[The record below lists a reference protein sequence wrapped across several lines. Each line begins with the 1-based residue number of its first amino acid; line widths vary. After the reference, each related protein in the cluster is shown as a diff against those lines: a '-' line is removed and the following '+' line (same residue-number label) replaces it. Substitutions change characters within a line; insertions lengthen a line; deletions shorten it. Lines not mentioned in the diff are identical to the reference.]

1 MKAECLELAAKESD
15 PGRRL
20 NALREYAQSMTLFS
34 LHQSEAFSSI
44 SFVGGTAL
52 RFLFALPRY
61 SENLDFSLESANAY
75 EPAKW
80 LRKLKRDLEFIGF
93 TPEITWNDKRTVHT
107 GWIKFPGLLKEAGLA
122 AVPSQK
128 LSIKL
133 EIDSKPPAG
142 AKFETHVVRLH
153 RLMALRHHTLP
164 CLMAGIIRAILTRPF
179 PKGRDWY
186 DLMWYLSRRPAT
198 QPDIAFLRA
207 SLNQG
212 SQVAAGRGVNEWK
225 KMLLEKLSGLK
236 AGALRKDVASFLENS
251 GEGEFLDPKYL
262 RQALREIP

>member
-1 MKAECLELAAKESD
+1 MITECLELAAKESD

-61 SENLDFSLESANAY
+61 SEDLDFSLESSDAY
-75 EPAKW
+75 HPTKW
-80 LRKLKRDLEFIGF
+80 LQKLKRDLEFMGF
-93 TPEITWNDKRTVHT
+93 TPEITWNDKRIVHT

-122 AVPSQK
+122 ALPSQK

-142 AKFETHVVRLH
+142 ATTKIQVIRLH
-153 RLMALRHHTLP
+153 RLMALRSHTLP
-164 CLMAGIIRAILTRPF
+164 CLMAGKIRAILTRPF

-198 QPDIAFLRA
+198 RPDIAFLQA
-207 SLNQG
+207 CLDQG
-212 SQVAAGRGVNEWK
+212 SQNASPDANAWK
-225 KMLLEKLSGLK
+225 NLLLEKLSGLK
-236 AGALRKDVASFLENS
+236 AGALLKDVAPFLENLE
-251 GEGEFLDPKYL
+251 EGKFLEPEFLS
-262 RQALREIP
+262 RALNAAT

>member
-61 SENLDFSLESANAY
+61 SEDLDFSLESADAY
-75 EPAKW
+75 KPTKW
-80 LRKLKRDLEFIGF
+80 LKKLNLDLEFMGF
-93 TPEITWNDKRTVHT
+93 KPEITWNDKRTVHT

-122 AVPSQK
+122 ALPSQK

-133 EIDSKPPAG
+133 EVDSKPPAG
-142 AKFETHVVRLH
+142 AKFETSVVRLH

-164 CLMAGIIRAILTRPF
+164 CLMAGKIRAILTRPF

-198 QPDIAFLRA
+198 QPDIAFLQA

-212 SQVAAGRGVNEWK
+212 PQVAAGHEAVEWK
-225 KMLLEKLSGLK
+225 EMLLGRLSGLIS
-236 AGALRKDVASFLENS
+236 GALLKDVSPFLENP
-251 GEGEFLDPKYL
+251 GEGEFLNPEYL
-262 RQALREIP
+262 RQALRAIP

>member
-20 NALREYAQSMTLFS
+20 NSLREYVQSMALFS
-34 LHQSEAFSSI
+34 LHQSEAFSAI

-61 SENLDFSLESANAY
+61 SEDLDFSLESADAY
-75 EPAKW
+75 EPVKW
-80 LRKLKRDLEFIGF
+80 LKKLKRDLEFMGF
-93 TPEITWNDKRTVHT
+93 MPEITWNDKRTVHS

-122 AVPSQK
+122 ALPSQK

-142 AKFETHVVRLH
+142 AAFETHVVRLH

-164 CLMAGIIRAILTRPF
+164 CLMSGKVRAILTRPY

-198 QPDIAFLRA
+198 QPDIPFLRA
-207 SLNQG
+207 SLDQG
-212 SQVAAGRGVNEWK
+212 SQVAAGQDANEWK
-225 KMLLEKLSGLK
+225 KMLLGKLSGLK
-236 AGALRKDVASFLENS
+236 SGALIKDVGPFLENPR
-251 GEGEFLDPKYL
+251 EGEFLNPEYL
-262 RQALREIP
+262 RQALRVSL

>member
-1 MKAECLELAAKESD
+1 MKTECLELAAKESD

-20 NALREYAQSMTLFS
+20 NALREYAQSMALFS

-61 SENLDFSLESANAY
+61 SEDLDFSLESAHAY

-80 LRKLKRDLEFIGF
+80 LRKLKRDLEFMGF
-93 TPEITWNDKRTVHT
+93 TPEITWNDKRIVHT

-122 AVPSQK
+122 PLPSQK

-133 EIDSKPPAG
+133 EVDSKPPAG
-142 AKFETHVVRLH
+142 AKTETQVVRLH

-164 CLMAGIIRAILTRPF
+164 CLMAGKIRAILTRPF

-198 QPDIAFLRA
+198 RPDIAFLQA
-207 SLNQG
+207 SLDQG
-212 SQVAAGRGVNEWK
+212 LQGVGHDGNEWK
-225 KMLLEKLSGLK
+225 KLLLEKLSGLK
-236 AGALRKDVASFLENS
+236 ADALLKDVAPFLENP
-251 GEGEFLDPKYL
+251 GEGEFLDPEYL
-262 RQALREIP
+262 KQVLRAVP